1 MSEARPPAG
10 WKRLRAP
17 SNRRTVLTP
26 KPRKASVAR
35 RDPGAQGSLEKAGG
49 RGRRADTVGEGGTGE
64 GGTDEGRVTCRAN
77 ASPFSSR
84 LVSMAEIKHNMHS
97 MKGSGGAGLARERT
111 REERRG
117 VERDGGRTR
126 GRGRKQR
133 EEGGWYRW
141 GEKRA
146 Q

>member
-1 MSEARPPAG
+1 MEEATRPVESADRLNPQTKEGIRRKERPRSAG
-10 WKRLRAP
+10 R
-17 SNRRTVLTP
+17 
-26 KPRKASVAR
+26 
-35 RDPGAQGSLEKAGG
+35 SLEKAGG

-84 LVSMAEIKHNMHS
+84 LVSMAEITQNMHS

-117 VERDGGRTR
+117 VERDGQGENERKWKEAAGGRGGGTDVGRR
-126 GRGRKQR
+126 GRSDQ
-133 EEGGWYRW
+133 
-141 GEKRA
+141 
-146 Q
+146 